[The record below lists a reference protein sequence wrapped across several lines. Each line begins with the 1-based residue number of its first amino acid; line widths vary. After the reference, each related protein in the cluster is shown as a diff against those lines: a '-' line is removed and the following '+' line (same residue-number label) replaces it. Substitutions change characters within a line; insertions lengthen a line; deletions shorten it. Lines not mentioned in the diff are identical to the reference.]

1 MRGFLKIPNLHML
14 LKQKSPSLPR
24 NCSWGFWQIANSA
37 LNKAKYAISSVF
49 NSLKVLSSASDKAKS
64 FAKIFFKKS
73 NLYDSG
79 ISLPVFPS
87 RNNLKLHNIS
97 ITPKIVQKV
106 ITNLDSLKTSGP
118 ECIPVVISE
127 LSYIIAKLFSKC
139 LESGIQ
145 DCWKVSL
152 VVPVVKNVR
161 ERSAA
166 KNYHPVSLFS
176 VGTKVFEKLVN
187 NRIVD
192 HLEKCGLFLI
202 SSMALGLLGQ
212 LKIFW
217 YVFLKEWLGLLTNL
231 GLLKLEDLINWR
243 LLTGFGILA
252 FFTN

>member
-1 MRGFLKIPNLHML
+1 MQVTIMRGFLKIPNLHML

-24 NCSWGFWQIANSA
+24 NYSWGFWQIANSA

-64 FAKIFFKKS
+64 FSKIFFKTS

-97 ITPKIVQKV
+97 VTPKIVQKV
-106 ITNLDSLKTSGP
+106 IRNLDSLKTSGP

-145 DCWKVSL
+145 DC
-152 VVPVVKNVR
+152 
-161 ERSAA
+161 
-166 KNYHPVSLFS
+166 
-176 VGTKVFEKLVN
+176 
-187 NRIVD
+187 
-192 HLEKCGLFLI
+192 
-202 SSMALGLLGQ
+202 
-212 LKIFW
+212 
-217 YVFLKEWLGLLTNL
+217 
-231 GLLKLEDLINWR
+231 
-243 LLTGFGILA
+243 
-252 FFTN
+252 

>member
-1 MRGFLKIPNLHML
+1 MQVIIMRGFLKIPNLHML

-24 NCSWGFWQIANSA
+24 NCYWGFWQIANSA

-145 DCWKVSL
+145 DC
-152 VVPVVKNVR
+152 
-161 ERSAA
+161 
-166 KNYHPVSLFS
+166 
-176 VGTKVFEKLVN
+176 
-187 NRIVD
+187 
-192 HLEKCGLFLI
+192 
-202 SSMALGLLGQ
+202 
-212 LKIFW
+212 
-217 YVFLKEWLGLLTNL
+217 
-231 GLLKLEDLINWR
+231 
-243 LLTGFGILA
+243 
-252 FFTN
+252 